1 MPSKHI
7 EVKTF
12 KLAHS
17 SDDTVRIEHIEKPYG
32 EYSSPVVSIAVYS
45 HGKTKASEIEIPY
58 ENIQEFLKA
67 LNESISLCDSIP
79 RNEIHA
85 ELNSEVGGGA

>member
-17 SDDTVRIEHIEKPYG
+17 TDDTVKIQHVEKPYG

-45 HGKTKASEIEIPY
+45 HGKTKVSDVEIPY
-58 ENIQEFLKA
+58 ENIEEFLKA
-67 LNESISLCDSIP
+67 LKESIALCDSIP
-79 RNEIHA
+79 RSKPYA
-85 ELNSEVGGGA
+85 ELNSDIGGGA

>member
-17 SDDTVRIEHIEKPYG
+17 TDDTVKIQHAEKPYG

-45 HGKTKASEIEIPY
+45 HGKTKVSDVEIPY
-58 ENIQEFLKA
+58 ENIEEFLKA
-67 LNESISLCDSIP
+67 LKESIALCDSIP
-79 RNEIHA
+79 RSKPYA
-85 ELNSEVGGGA
+85 ELNSDIGGGA